1 MMCCCLWFRRLSFI
15 APIDDNLRG
24 LVAMDAPDSS
34 SIAITATVGTNKEQS
49 KTDAYSDTTIVK
61 AEESG
66 VGAFFDP

>member
-1 MMCCCLWFRRLSFI
+1 
-15 APIDDNLRG
+15 
-24 LVAMDAPDSS
+24 MDAPDSS